1 MGVATAFPGP
11 GARAR
16 LPGGGPIHIMVVDDS
31 MTARTVFSRIITD
44 EDDMM
49 LVAEAASAEEAL
61 EILSVSTVDVI
72 LLDLEMPGMGGLHA
86 LPRMIA
92 AAPEARIMVVST
104 LTVEGA
110 EPTVTALS
118 LGAADTLAKPRP
130 GTFDHE
136 YRERLLGKIRALGGT
151 ALQAAIPKAERK
163 PPAATLRAVSRERP
177 HVLAIGASTGGIHA
191 LGQLFAALPQ
201 RIGVPI
207 LVTQHLPASFMDA
220 FARQLRNA
228 ASRPAML
235 AQDGAVLLAD
245 QILIAPGNAHM
256 TVVERGG
263 SYRVKLDTT
272 PAPSGCMPSVDPM
285 LASLAAAM
293 GPHALGVIL
302 SGMGR
307 DGTDG
312 ARQVAAANGTIFA
325 QDQASCAVWGMPG
338 SAAMAGLASAIC
350 PPDQIAGRVAQ
361 CARAG

>member
-1 MGVATAFPGP
+1 MGVATAITGP

-16 LPGGGPIHIMVVDDS
+16 LPGDGPIHIMVVDDS

-49 LVAEAASAEEAL
+49 LIAEAATAEEAL

-86 LPRMIA
+86 LPKMIA

-110 EPTVTALS
+110 EPTVAALS

-130 GTFDHE
+130 GAFDRD
-136 YRERLLGKIRALGGT
+136 YRDRLLGKIRALGGT
-151 ALQAAIPKAERK
+151 ALQAAIPTAERK
-163 PPAATLRAVSRERP
+163 RPAAPLRGVSRERP
-177 HVLAIGASTGGIHA
+177 HVLAIGSSTGGIHA
-191 LGQLFAALPQ
+191 LGQLFSALPAK
-201 RIGVPI
+201 IGVPI
-207 LVTQHLPASFMDA
+207 LVTQHLPSSFMDA

-228 ASRPAML
+228 SGRPAVL
-235 AQDGAVLLAD
+235 AHEGSALLPD
-245 QILIAPGNAHM
+245 QILIAPGHAHV

-263 SYRVKLDTT
+263 HYKIKLDTA
-272 PAPSGCMPSVDPM
+272 PAASGCMPSVDPM
-285 LASLAAAM
+285 LASIADAM

-307 DGTDG
+307 DGTEG
-312 ARQVAAANGTIFA
+312 AHKVAAAKGTIFA
-325 QDQASCAVWGMPG
+325 QDEASCAVWGMPG
-338 SAAMAGLASAIC
+338 SVAMAGLASAIL

-361 CARAG
+361 CAKVR